1 MEINDKET
9 RKPNQKTLT
18 QQPKTTSHKQVKE
31 ITFQELLSNAQKIS
45 SENINKKCC

>member
-9 RKPNQKTLT
+9 QKPNQKTLSEK
-18 QQPKTTSHKQVKE
+18 PKTTSSKQVKE

-45 SENINKKCC
+45 SESINKKCC